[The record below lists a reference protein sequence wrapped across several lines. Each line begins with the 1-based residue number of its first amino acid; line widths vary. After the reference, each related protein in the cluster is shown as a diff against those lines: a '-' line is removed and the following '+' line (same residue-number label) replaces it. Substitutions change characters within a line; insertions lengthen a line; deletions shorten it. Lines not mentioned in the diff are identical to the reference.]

1 MTIFFDKLS
10 EHYEDNFDAFSENMT
25 LNKKD
30 DLALVDIFENLSE
43 YYMDGLGS
51 ELNPNADELWI
62 IYD

>member
-1 MTIFFDKLS
+1 
-10 EHYEDNFDAFSENMT
+10 MT